1 MPNSLI
7 QVPFQGA
14 AVACVLVDGVPYVA
28 MRPLCDAMEIA
39 WTHQLQAIKK
49 DPVLSSVVTEMVTTG
64 ADGKQYRM
72 LCLPL
77 DYLNGWLFKIDAGR
91 YKPGDPRRDRIIA
104 YQRECY
110 RVLRDRFM
118 PALTD
123 RPPMHARPWES
134 DTAAR
139 RASRL
144 VGKLRRLAR
153 NRRLGKAAMHAAVE
167 LALFGEPEHA
177 GNPLSRYLQNRLP
190 ETEAPQAKGA
200 LPC

>member
-28 MRPLCDAMEIA
+28 LRPLCDALEIDWA
-39 WTHQLQAIKK
+39 TQRRAIKN
-49 DPVLSSVVTEMVTTG
+49 DPVLASVVGDLPTTG

-91 YKPGDPRRDRIIA
+91 YKPGDPRRERIVA

-153 NRRLGKAAMHAAVE
+153 NRRLSKAAMHAAVE
-167 LALFGEPEHA
+167 LACFGESDRTDGPLA
-177 GNPLSRYLQNRLP
+177 QFLLSRIP
-190 ETEAPQAKGA
+190 ETNQPKGA

>member
-1 MPNSLI
+1 MPNTLV
-7 QVPFQGA
+7 QVAFHDAQVVCVMHDGKPF
-14 AVACVLVDGVPYVA
+14 VAL
-28 MRPLCDAMEIA
+28 RPLCDALEIA
-39 WTHQLQAIKK
+39 WEAQFRAIKK
-49 DPVLSSVVTEMVTTG
+49 DPVLASTVDDLSTVG
-64 ADGKQYRM
+64 ADGKSRSM

-123 RPPMHARPWES
+123 RPTMHARPWES

-153 NRRLGKAAMHAAVE
+153 NRRLSKAAMHAAVE
-167 LALFGEPEHA
+167 LACFGESDRLDGPLA
-177 GNPLSRYLQNRLP
+177 QFLLSRIP
-190 ETEAPQAKGA
+190 ETNQPKGA

>member
-1 MPNSLI
+1 MPTDLI

-14 AVACVLVDGVPYVA
+14 AVACALVDGVPYVA
-28 MRPLCDAMEIA
+28 MRPLCDALEVT
-39 WTHQLQAIKK
+39 WPRQRRAIKN
-49 DPVLSSVVTEMVTTG
+49 DPVLASTVAEMATVG
-64 ADGKQYRM
+64 ADGKTRSM

-77 DYLNGWLFKIDAGR
+77 DYLNGWLFRLDAGR

-118 PALTD
+118 PQA
-123 RPPMHARPWES
+123 RPLPPCRPWES
-134 DTAAR
+134 AIQAGQ
-139 RASRL
+139 AEKL
-144 VGKLRRLAR
+144 VGRLRRIAR